1 MATSAD
7 GIAASGDRSV
17 VTTPVGR
24 LAEFSPD
31 TGSIEVYIERFEVFA
46 SANNIDE
53 PRKAQVFLTVLGEKA
68 YVTLRSL
75 LLPKSPADSKYADI
89 TKVLREHYAPRRSI
103 VTERYRFHRRDQGQ
117 SETIGEF
124 VVELKKLA
132 ATCEFGSF
140 LEESLRDR
148 LISGLRSEDIRCRL
162 LSLPN
167 KQATWERVLNIATAM
182 ETAKNDTKEILPAPA
197 DVNWQN
203 KPTPKRK
210 PMSKSKTAST
220 MGTATCKPG
229 KPRKEGLS
237 REGQGKCFRCGD
249 EHFARACP
257 FLQSQ
262 CFKCSKKG
270 HVAKMCRTK
279 QTHCIDQSTTEAK
292 LLAIGH
298 NQRDGQTSPLVV
310 KLHINGKE
318 VPMEL
323 DTGSAVSLMSESEF
337 EKRFPDAEWSAT
349 DVRLV
354 TYNGTPVNVKGS
366 AQVDMSY
373 GTQRHELPL
382 VIVKHESGLRMPTLF
397 GRNWLSKIRL
407 Y

>member
-7 GIAASGDRSV
+7 RIAASGDRSV

-53 PRKAQVFLTVLGEKA
+53 LKKAQVFLTVLGEKA

-89 TKVLREHYAPRRSI
+89 TKVLREHYAPWRSI

-167 KQATWERVLNIATAM
+167 KEATWERVLNIATAI

-210 PMSKSKTAST
+210 PTSKSKTATAS
-220 MGTATCKPG
+220 GTATWKPG

-237 REGQGKCFRCGD
+237 REGQGKCFSN
-249 EHFARACP
+249 
-257 FLQSQ
+257 LS
-262 CFKCSKKG
+262 
-270 HVAKMCRTK
+270 
-279 QTHCIDQSTTEAK
+279 
-292 LLAIGH
+292 
-298 NQRDGQTSPLVV
+298 N
-310 KLHINGKE
+310 N
-318 VPMEL
+318 
-323 DTGSAVSLMSESEF
+323 
-337 EKRFPDAEWSAT
+337 
-349 DVRLV
+349 
-354 TYNGTPVNVKGS
+354 
-366 AQVDMSY
+366 
-373 GTQRHELPL
+373 
-382 VIVKHESGLRMPTLF
+382 LF
-397 GRNWLSKIRL
+397 NKNL
-407 Y
+407 